1 MNTVAHPGSLRLFT
15 LNISGPSAERA
26 ERLTEY
32 LVGINADVLVLTETR
47 DNKGTELLIANLAA
61 AGYDGAQRWC
71 RPPSR
76 ERGVIVLSRMR
87 SSGFWP
93 RRCVD
98 LHHRLV
104 YGVIRL
110 GEQCPVRMLAAYVP
124 SRDVSQPKIERK
136 RKFLAQMLEALE
148 GAARNHHP
156 VVLIGDL
163 NIVSRDHEPRYSA
176 FRPWEYEVFGRLAEI
191 GLVDVFAEL
200 HPGVQAHSWIGRT
213 GNGYRYDYAFVSK
226 ELIGDTVACEYLHE
240 PRELGITDHAALRL
254 TLSNS

>member
-1 MNTVAHPGSLRLFT
+1 MSDLLRLCT
-15 LNISGPSAERA
+15 LNISGPSVQRA

-32 LVGINADVLVLTETR
+32 LLGLEADVLVLTETR

-61 AGYDGAQRWC
+61 AGYDGAQRWR

-76 ERGVIVLSRMR
+76 ERGVIVLSRVR

-98 LHHRLV
+98 LRHRLV

-110 GEQCPVRMLAAYVP
+110 GEQCPVRTVAAYVP
-124 SRDVSQPKIERK
+124 SRDASQPKIERK

-148 GAARNHHP
+148 GAARDHHP

-163 NIVSRDHEPRYSA
+163 NIVSRDHEPRYAA
-176 FRPWEYEVFGRLAEI
+176 FRSWEYEVFGRLAEV

-226 ELIGDTVACEYLHE
+226 ELIDYVIACEYLNE
-240 PRELGITDHAALRL
+240 PRERGLSDHAGLLLSLRTEPL
-254 TLSNS
+254 